1 MAFTVAIVGRPN
13 VGKSTLFNRLVGRRL
28 ALVDP
33 TPGLTRDRREG
44 EASLAG
50 LKFRVID
57 TAGYE
62 EGDPESLSARMWRQT
77 EMAIAEADLSLLVID
92 AKLGVTPTDEAF
104 ARLVRASKK
113 PVVLV
118 ANKCEGRNSDSGFY
132 DSYSLGLGDPVA
144 ISAEHNLGLADL
156 HEALWAYIGDAEHE
170 VAARGAEGPLKLAII
185 GKPNVG
191 KSTLLNQLV
200 GYERMLTGPEPGLTR
215 DAIAVQWEY
224 EGKSVQ
230 LVDTAGM
237 RRSAKVDQPLEEMAV
252 EDSRRAL
259 GFAQVVAVVL
269 DGTEPMARADLS
281 IAALAVEEGRAVV
294 IVVNKADVIDDR
306 GKALTELRE
315 RLADSLSQV
324 RGVPVVML
332 SARTGTGVEK
342 LMPTVLA
349 TYERWNRNIPTG
361 ELNRWLE
368 DVVAR
373 NSPPSPQGRP
383 IRLRYMTQVAS
394 RPPRFVLFTSRPK
407 DLPDSY
413 IRYVVNDLREQ
424 FDLEGVPIRMT
435 VRRSPGKAADFSLRH
450 H

>member
-156 HEALWAYIGDAEHE
+156 HEALWAYVGDAEHE

-294 IVVNKADVIDDR
+294 IVVNKADVIEDR
-306 GKALTELRE
+306 GKALAELRE

-368 DVVAR
+368 DVVGR

>member
-156 HEALWAYIGDAEHE
+156 HEALWAYVGDAEYE